1 MAEETTMSMQKITAR
16 LASLPRAL
24 RAAAAGGAALIA
36 SAALAAS
43 AGAVQPI
50 ESFDASITTAQAG
63 GHPDLTYSF
72 ALEDPGEPEAAS
84 QVILNLPQGLFG
96 NPNAVPRCSSVDFAL
111 QQCQTAAQVGI
122 VTIRANYSGDPENL
136 LGTAPLYY
144 VEPQTAEETARFA
157 FIVPGLQIPIS
168 TPVAVRTGSDY
179 GLRFTV
185 SGISQLIPL
194 AAAKLSVWGFPAVG
208 SHNADRFAKGS
219 TGSPA
224 GCPGLEDTAC
234 APPAGSGIPPH
245 PLIDNPILCTGQ
257 PLDIELRSR
266 TYQDP
271 GHFSTAHDELP
282 AMTGCE
288 KLNFYPLLNAQT
300 TSDETDAPSG
310 LDLELHAQQFESFA
324 YSPSQIRTA
333 TVTLP
338 DGLTINPDAAD
349 GQSACPDAAA
359 NFGTELPAQCPDN
372 AKIGTVELETPALEG
387 PLTGSLY
394 FGEPK
399 PNDQYRIF
407 LTADGFGIHAKLVGS
422 LELDPQTGQVTAS
435 FVDLPQVPFESFNF
449 HIFASQRG
457 LLATPTHCTTYTI
470 ESTFLPWNTVLAP
483 QNSNPTFG
491 LGSGPG
497 GRPCPAQV
505 RPFNPSLVA
514 GTSNPL
520 AGAFSAFHLKL
531 DREDGDQFLQDLNFR
546 MPPGFT
552 GSLRGLTYCP
562 EASIAAAA
570 QNSGRAEQASPSCP
584 ASSQIGT
591 TNVAAGPGP
600 NPFHAVG
607 KMYLSGPFKEAPLSL
622 AAVTPALA
630 GPYDYGV
637 QVVRVALHVDP
648 RTAQVSAVS
657 DTVPAIVGGVPIRM
671 RTIQV
676 NIDRPNFTINPT
688 NCSAMSVDSQGIGD
702 QGTVTDFSSYFH
714 AVNCRFLNF
723 KPTMKIT
730 QFGGQKA
737 TQRSDNPALRFD
749 LKTKSEEANI
759 KRVAVTLPKA
769 FAIDQGHLGNICS
782 RAQLVA
788 ERCAGRQPIG
798 KVFTKTPLLDAPLRG
813 PAYAVSGFGKL
824 PHVVFILDGQ
834 VTMMPE
840 AESSS
845 VNNGHLKTVVPVV
858 PDAPIG
864 HFRLDLFGGKKGY
877 IVNTRSLCRAQ
888 PVVAVKFIGQ
898 NGKSVTKNV
907 ETKTACKGGKS

>member
-1 MAEETTMSMQKITAR
+1 MTMQKITVR
-16 LASLPRAL
+16 LALLPRLL
-24 RAAAAGGAALIA
+24 RVATAGAATLIA
-36 SAALAAS
+36 TGVLAAS
-43 AGAVQPI
+43 AGALQPI
-50 ESFDASITTAQAG
+50 ESFDAEITTAQAG
-63 GHPDLTYSF
+63 GHPDLSYGF

-84 QVILNLPQGLFG
+84 QVILNLPEGLFG

-122 VTIRANYSGDPENL
+122 VTIRANYSGDPNNL

-179 GLRFTV
+179 GLRFSV

-194 AAAKLSVWGFPAVG
+194 AAANLSVWGFPALG
-208 SHNADRFAKGS
+208 SHNGDRFPKGS

-224 GCPGLEDTAC
+224 GCPGLEDTSC
-234 APPAGSGIPPH
+234 APSTASGIPAH

-271 GHFSTAHDELP
+271 GQFSTAHDELP

-333 TVTLP
+333 TVKLP
-338 DGLTINPDAAD
+338 EGLTINPDAAD
-349 GQSACPDAAA
+349 GQSACPDSAAR
-359 NFGTELPAQCPDN
+359 FGTELPAQCPDN

-394 FGEPK
+394 FGEPQ

-422 LELDPQTGQVTAS
+422 LDLDPQTGQVTAN

-470 ESTFLPWNTVLAP
+470 ESTFMPWNSALAP

-505 RPFNPSLVA
+505 RPFNPNLVA

-520 AGAFSAFHLKL
+520 AGAFSDFHLKL

-570 QNSGRAEQASPSCP
+570 QNAGRAEQASPSCP

-600 NPFHAVG
+600 SPFHAVG
-607 KMYLSGPFKEAPLSL
+607 KMYLSGPFKGAPLSL

-637 QVVRVALHVDP
+637 QVVRVALHVDS

-688 NCSAMSVDSQGIGD
+688 NCAAMSVDSQGIGD

-723 KPTMKIT
+723 KPAMMIT
-730 QFGGQKA
+730 QFGGRAA
-737 TQRSDNPALRFD
+737 TGRSDNPGLRFD
-749 LKTKSEEANI
+749 LKTKSGEANI

-782 RAQLVA
+782 RAQLAA
-788 ERCAGRQPIG
+788 EQCAGRQPIG
-798 KVFTKTPLLDAPLRG
+798 KVFTKTPLLDAPLKG

-824 PHVVFILDGQ
+824 PHVVFILRGQ
-834 VTMMPE
+834 VTVMPE

-845 VNNGHLKTVVPVV
+845 VRNGHLKTVVPVV

-877 IVNTRSLCRAQ
+877 IVNTRSLCKAP
-888 PVVAVKFIGQ
+888 PVVAVKFVGQ
-898 NGKSVTKNV
+898 NGKNVTRKV
-907 ETKTACKGGKS
+907 KTKTACAGGES